1 MKRILFLVLLLSCLA
16 QESFCQDSISV
27 DSPRHPRKKVA
38 VVLSGG
44 GAKGM
49 AHIGVLKVLERAG
62 IPIDII
68 TGTSMGSIVGGMY
81 ACGHHA
87 QELDSVVRAQDWT
100 FVLSDREDLSH
111 QSLREREKQNT
122 YMLSRTLRFGKSARG
137 DSGGLVF
144 GKNIMAL
151 FDAYTSP
158 YNDSIDFSTLPIP
171 FACVATDMVKY
182 NEVVFRRGVLSQA
195 MRASMAIP
203 GAFAPVRTGK
213 QVLVDGGLSNNFPT
227 DIAKEMGA
235 DYIIGVDVQSELKDA
250 DGLTSTSSILLQM
263 VDYNCKKKYDENLA
277 ITDLHIKVNVKGYSS
292 ASFSSSAVDSLI
304 HRGEEAAMKHWDE
317 IVALRERLG
326 ITASDVSHRP
336 SPPPVQ
342 PTTQARYKIGSLVFE
357 NMPKRDQNYIR
368 KKYRLHPGDS
378 IDMERADIITTA
390 IRQDLY
396 YRTAK
401 FRIQNMGDST
411 GSVVRFTAG
420 PHKNN
425 QLNLAFRFDNEEMVA
440 LQANAEFPFRTQVP
454 MDLELTAR
462 LGKRSMGRAALSF
475 HPLSFFRP
483 TLSYTFRNTDVN
495 LYEYG
500 DKAYS
505 MNYNQHTLELT
516 LFNFNV
522 RNFNVSIGA
531 QWNYFDYH
539 SLLVDKL
546 PEHQADSDLKDK
558 GYISYEAKVWYD
570 SEDHWYFPTRGA
582 RFLAKYA
589 YYTDNFIKLD
599 DKAGMLEYSA
609 MWRMTF
615 PLGHKFSLQPM
626 LYGRVLVY
634 DDVPFVLSNLIGGE
648 WHGHYYEQQLPF
660 AGIAHLEMSWDK
672 FFAVQL
678 QGQYK
683 LTTNNIIL
691 LRAAVG
697 QDADEFKD
705 IFKHQTI
712 LGGSISYYYNTI
724 FGPLGGSLG
733 YSNLTRKLYYYIN
746 LGFVF

>member
-1 MKRILFLVLLLSCLA
+1 MKRIALLFLLLSCLHQA
-16 QESFCQDSISV
+16 LYGQD
-27 DSPRHPRKKVA
+27 PTTTAGHPPTRKKVA

-68 TGTSMGSIVGGMY
+68 TGTSMGSIIGGMY
-81 ACGHHA
+81 ACGHRA
-87 QELDSVVRAQDWT
+87 QELDSVVRAQDWS
-100 FVLSDREDLSH
+100 FVLSDREDLRH
-111 QSLREREKQNT
+111 QSLAEREKQNT
-122 YMLSRTLRFGKSARG
+122 YMLSRTLRFGKPPKG
-137 DSGGLVF
+137 DGGGLIL

-151 FDAYTSP
+151 FDAYTAP

-182 NEVVFRRGVLSQA
+182 EEIVFHRGVLSQA
-195 MRASMAIP
+195 MRASMSIP

-213 QVLVDGGLSNNFPT
+213 QVLVDGGLCNNFPT
-227 DIAKEMGA
+227 DIAKAMGA
-235 DYIIGVDVQSELKDA
+235 DYIIGVDVHSELKDA

-277 ITDLHIKVNVKGYSS
+277 LTDLHIYVNVKGYSS

-304 HRGEEAAMKHWDE
+304 RRGEEAAMKHWDE
-317 IVALRERLG
+317 IMSLREQLG
-326 ITASDVSHRP
+326 ITDSETQHIA
-336 SPPPVQ
+336 PPPEK
-342 PTTQARYKIGSLVFE
+342 PLTQTKYKIGELVFE

-368 KKYRLHPGDS
+368 RKYRLHLGDS
-378 IDMERADIITTA
+378 IDMDRADIITTA

-396 YRTAK
+396 YKTAK
-401 FRIQNMGDST
+401 FRIQNGPDTT
-411 GSVVRFTAG
+411 GAIVRFTAG
-420 PHKNN
+420 QRRNN
-425 QLNLAFRFDNEEMVA
+425 QLNLGFRFDSEEMVA

-454 MDLELTAR
+454 MDLEVTMR

-475 HPLSFFRP
+475 HPMSFFSP
-483 TLSYTFRNTDVN
+483 SLSYTFRNNDIN
-495 LYEYG
+495 FYEYG

-505 MNYNQHTLELT
+505 MTYNQHTVELS
-516 LFNFNV
+516 LFNFNI

-539 SLLVDKL
+539 SLLVDKQ
-546 PEHQADSDLKDK
+546 PEHLDNSDVEDK
-558 GYISYEAKVWYD
+558 GYVSYEAKVWYN
-570 SEDHWYFPTRGA
+570 SEDDWYFPTRGA
-582 RFLAKYA
+582 RFHAKYA

-599 DKAGMLEYSA
+599 DQVGMREYSA

-615 PLGHKFSLQPM
+615 PMGSRFSLQPM
-626 LYGRVLVY
+626 LYGRALFY
-634 DDVPFVLSNLIGGE
+634 DDVPFVLSNLMGGE
-648 WHGHYYEQQLPF
+648 WYGHYFDQQLPF
-660 AGIAHLEMSWDK
+660 PGVGHVELSWDK
-672 FFAVQL
+672 MFAVQL

-683 LTTNNIIL
+683 LTPNNIIL

-697 QDADEFKD
+697 QDADDMKD
-705 IFKHQTI
+705 IFEHKTMV
-712 LGGSISYYYNTI
+712 GGTLSYYYKTL
-724 FGPLGGSLG
+724 FGPLGGSIG
-733 YSNLTRKLYYYIN
+733 YSNLTKMFYYYIN